1 MEHSKT
7 SCKWS
12 NTIRQSKKVS
22 QAGGAGKNSTSP
34 LYSEMT
40 KTKFFLMK
48 KDIKNAKIMKR
59 SLAYKD

>member
-22 QAGGAGKNSTSP
+22 QAGGAGKNSTSL

-40 KTKFFLMK
+40 KTKFFWWK
-48 KDIKNAKIMKR
+48 KTLKMQK
-59 SLAYKD
+59 

>member
-1 MEHSKT
+1 MEHPKT

-40 KTKFFLMK
+40 KTKFFWWK
-48 KDIKNAKIMKR
+48 KTLKMQN
-59 SLAYKD
+59 